1 MVALEMRRPPALQH
15 RRPKKSCG
23 VAAAPNAQILPQNAP
38 ASQENYPNE
47 NTRCASGGCAYFR
60 EITTKKGGIR
70 RICQFHGHKV
80 TTADL
85 ACDFFPGE
93 PWVYGGNDA

>member
-15 RRPKKSCG
+15 RRPQKSCG
-23 VAAAPNAQILPQNAP
+23 VAAAPNAQILPQIAP
-38 ASQENYPNE
+38 ESQEVCPNE

-80 TTADL
+80 ASGDL
-85 ACDFFPGE
+85 ACDHFPGQ
-93 PWVYGGNDA
+93 PWVHGGDND

>member
-23 VAAAPNAQILPQNAP
+23 GKAAPNAQILPQTMP
-38 ASQENYPNE
+38 ESQEDCPNE
-47 NTRCASGGCAYFR
+47 NTRCVSGGCWYFR
-60 EITTKKGGIR
+60 EVTTKKGGIS

-80 TTADL
+80 AAADL
-85 ACDFFPGE
+85 VCEFFPGQS
-93 PWVYGGNDA
+93 WVYGGNDA

>member
-23 VAAAPNAQILPQNAP
+23 VAAAPNASILPQIAP
-38 ASQENYPNE
+38 ESQEDCPNE
-47 NTRCASGGCAYFR
+47 NTLCVSGGCWYFR
-60 EITTKKGGIR
+60 EVTTKKGGIR

-80 TTADL
+80 AAADL
-85 ACDFFPGE
+85 VCDFFPGQSC
-93 PWVYGGNDA
+93 VYGGGND

>member
-23 VAAAPNAQILPQNAP
+23 GKAAPNASILPQITP
-38 ASQENYPNE
+38 ESQEDCPNE
-47 NTRCASGGCAYFR
+47 NTRCVSGGCWYFR
-60 EITTKKGGIR
+60 EVTTKKGGIS

-80 TTADL
+80 AAADL
-85 ACDFFPGE
+85 VCEFFPGQS
-93 PWVYGGNDA
+93 WVYGGNDA

>member
-23 VAAAPNAQILPQNAP
+23 GKAAPCVTILPQVMP
-38 ASQENYPNE
+38 SRQENCPNE

-93 PWVYGGNDA
+93 PWVYGGGND

>member
-23 VAAAPNAQILPQNAP
+23 GKAAPSALILPQIAP
-38 ASQENYPNE
+38 ESQEDCPNE
-47 NTRCASGGCAYFR
+47 NTRCVSGGCWYFR
-60 EITTKKGGIR
+60 EVTTKKGGIS

-80 TTADL
+80 ATGDL
-85 ACDFFPGE
+85 ACDSFPGQS
-93 PWVYGGNDA
+93 WVYGGGND

>member
-23 VAAAPNAQILPQNAP
+23 VAAAPNALILPQIAP
-38 ASQENYPNE
+38 ESQEDCPNE
-47 NTRCASGGCAYFR
+47 NTRCVSGGCWYFR
-60 EITTKKGGIR
+60 EVTTKKGGIS

-80 TTADL
+80 ASGDL
-85 ACDFFPGE
+85 ACDFFPGQSWE
-93 PWVYGGNDA
+93 YGGGND

>member
-1 MVALEMRRPPALQH
+1 MGDPKRKRPSVLQH
-15 RRPKKSCG
+15 LRPQKSCG
-23 VAAAPNAQILPQNAP
+23 VAAAPNGSILPQNAP
-38 ASQENYPNE
+38 ASQENYPNK

-60 EITTKKGGIR
+60 EVTTKKGGIS

-80 TTADL
+80 ASADL

>member
-23 VAAAPNAQILPQNAP
+23 VAAAPSALILPQIAP
-38 ASQENYPNE
+38 ESQEDCPNE
-47 NTRCASGGCAYFR
+47 NTRCVSGGCWYFR
-60 EITTKKGGIR
+60 EVTTKKGGIS

-80 TTADL
+80 AAADL
-85 ACDFFPGE
+85 VCDFFPGQS
-93 PWVYGGNDA
+93 WVYGGGND